1 MLYTVLFI
9 GIFPINHDDFQM
21 EILYYLNMPLILR
34 GFPGD
39 SAVKNL
45 PANTGVLVTHS
56 SSTLLG
62 PIDCSSVGSSVHGI
76 FQVRILE
83 WVAIPFSRGSSQPK
97 DQTWVSCIAGRFFTI
112 WTTREIHQCRRLG
125 FNPWVRK
132 IPWRRKWQPPPVF
145 LPGKIYGQKSL
156 VGYSPWGHKE
166 SDKT

>member
-9 GIFPINHDDFQM
+9 GIFPINHDDFQT

-97 DQTWVSCIAGRFFTI
+97 DQSRVSWIAGRCFSI
-112 WTTREIHQCRRLG
+112 WATREGQSCIEKWALTTKWSRSG
-125 FNPWVRK
+125 VFKTFAAVT
-132 IPWRRKWQPPPVF
+132 IPIKTT
-145 LPGKIYGQKSL
+145 
-156 VGYSPWGHKE
+156 VGYQYPLA
-166 SDKT
+166 KT